1 MLILHL
7 IATSVMVGVIWV
19 IQLVH
24 YPSFHFVELKQYTT
38 FQRFHM
44 ARISYVVIP
53 AMLTELFTLILV
65 VISMDQIDIL
75 VLASAI
81 LLIFIWLMT
90 AVFFSGVH
98 QKLTLGYDQTVVDKL
113 VKLNWGR
120 TLLWTLRL
128 LLISCLLYT
137 SPSPRD
143 RG

>member
-7 IATSVMVGVIWV
+7 IATSVMVGVIWI

-24 YPSFHFVELKQYTT
+24 YPSFHFIELKQYTT

-44 ARISYVVIP
+44 SRISYVVIP
-53 AMLTELFTLILV
+53 AMVTELFTLILII
-65 VISMDQIDIL
+65 ISMDQIDTL

-81 LLIFIWLMT
+81 LLIFIWLIT

-128 LLISCLLYT
+128 LLISIYML
-137 SPSPRD
+137 
-143 RG
+143 

>member
-1 MLILHL
+1 MLIIHL

-24 YPSFHFVELKQYTT
+24 YPSFHFIELKQYTT

-44 ARISYVVIP
+44 SRISYVVIP
-53 AMLTELFTLILV
+53 AMLTELFTLILI
-65 VISMDQIDIL
+65 VISMDQIDTL

-128 LLISCLLYT
+128 LLISIYLL
-137 SPSPRD
+137 
-143 RG
+143 

>member
-7 IATSVMVGVIWV
+7 IATSVMVGVIWIV
-19 IQLVH
+19 QLVH

-44 ARISYVVIP
+44 SRISYVVIP
-53 AMLTELFTLILV
+53 AMLTELFTLILI
-65 VISMDQIDIL
+65 VISMDQIDTL
-75 VLASAI
+75 VAASAI
-81 LLIFIWLMT
+81 LLIIIWLLT

-128 LLISCLLYT
+128 LLISIHIL
-137 SPSPRD
+137 
-143 RG
+143 

>member
-1 MLILHL
+1 MLIIHT
-7 IATSVMVGVIWV
+7 IATSVMVGVIWT

-24 YPSFHFVELKQYTT
+24 YPSFHFIELNKYTT

-44 ARISYVVIP
+44 SRISYVVIP
-53 AMLTELFTLILV
+53 AMLTELFTLILII
-65 VISMDQIDIL
+65 ISMDQIDTL

-81 LLIFIWLMT
+81 LLIFIWLIT

-128 LLISCLLYT
+128 LFISIYML
-137 SPSPRD
+137 
-143 RG
+143 

>member
-1 MLILHL
+1 MLIIHL
-7 IATSVMVGVIWV
+7 IATSVMVGVIWI

-24 YPSFHFVELKQYTT
+24 YPSFHFIELKQYTT

-44 ARISYVVIP
+44 SRISYVVIP
-53 AMLTELFTLILV
+53 AMLTELFTLILI
-65 VISMDQIDIL
+65 VISMDQIDTL

-128 LLISCLLYT
+128 LLISIYML
-137 SPSPRD
+137 
-143 RG
+143 

>member
-1 MLILHL
+1 MLIIHL

-24 YPSFHFVELKQYTT
+24 YPSFHFIELKQYTT

-44 ARISYVVIP
+44 SRISYVVIP
-53 AMLTELFTLILV
+53 AMLTELFTLILI
-65 VISMDQIDIL
+65 VISMDQIDTL

-81 LLIFIWLMT
+81 LLIFIWLIT

-120 TLLWTLRL
+120 TLMWTLRL
-128 LLISCLLYT
+128 LLISIYML
-137 SPSPRD
+137 
-143 RG
+143 

>member
-7 IATSVMVGVIWV
+7 IATSVMVGVIWI

-24 YPSFHFVELKQYTT
+24 YPSFHFIELKQYTT

-44 ARISYVVIP
+44 SRISYVVIP
-53 AMLTELFTLILV
+53 AMLTELFTLILI
-65 VISMDQIDIL
+65 VISMDQIDTL

-90 AVFFSGVH
+90 AVFFSGMH
-98 QKLTLGYDQTVVDKL
+98 QKLTLGYDQAIVEKL

-128 LLISCLLYT
+128 LLISIYII
-137 SPSPRD
+137 
-143 RG
+143 

>member
-7 IATSVMVGVIWV
+7 TATSVMVGVIWV

-24 YPSFHFVELKQYTT
+24 YPSFHFVELKQYNT

-44 ARISYVVIP
+44 SRISYVVIP
-53 AMLTELFTLILV
+53 AMLTELFTLILI
-65 VISMDQIDIL
+65 VISMDQIDTL

-128 LLISCLLYT
+128 LLVSIYML
-137 SPSPRD
+137 
-143 RG
+143 

>member
-1 MLILHL
+1 MLVLHL

-24 YPSFHFVELKQYTT
+24 YPSFHFIELKQYTT

-44 ARISYVVIP
+44 SRISYVVIP
-53 AMLTELFTLILV
+53 AMLTELFTLILI
-65 VISMDQIDIL
+65 VISMDQIDTL
-75 VLASAI
+75 VAASAI

-98 QKLTLGYDQTVVDKL
+98 QRLTLGYDQIVVDKL

-128 LLISCLLYT
+128 LLISIYIL
-137 SPSPRD
+137 
-143 RG
+143 

>member
-1 MLILHL
+1 MLVIHL

-24 YPSFHFVELKQYTT
+24 YPSFHFIELKQYTT

-44 ARISYVVIP
+44 SRISYVVIP
-53 AMLTELFTLILV
+53 AMLTELFTLILI
-65 VISMDQIDIL
+65 VISMDQIDTL

-81 LLIFIWLMT
+81 LLIFIWLIT

-128 LLISCLLYT
+128 FLISAYAL
-137 SPSPRD
+137 
-143 RG
+143 

>member
-1 MLILHL
+1 MLIIHL

-24 YPSFHFVELKQYTT
+24 YPSFHFIELKQYTT

-44 ARISYVVIP
+44 SRISYVVIP
-53 AMLTELFTLILV
+53 AMVTELFTLILIL
-65 VISMDQIDIL
+65 ISVDHIDTL
-75 VLASAI
+75 VAASAI

-90 AVFFSGVH
+90 ALFFSGVH
-98 QKLTLGYDQTVVDKL
+98 QKLTLGYDQTIVDKL

-128 LLISCLLYT
+128 LLISIYIL
-137 SPSPRD
+137 
-143 RG
+143 

>member
-24 YPSFHFVELKQYTT
+24 YPTFHFVELKQYTT

-44 ARISYVVIP
+44 ARISNVVIP
-53 AMLTELFTLILV
+53 AMLTELFTLILI
-65 VISMDQIDIL
+65 VISMDQIDNL
-75 VLASAI
+75 VLSSAI

-128 LLISCLLYT
+128 LLISIYII
-137 SPSPRD
+137 
-143 RG
+143 

>member
-24 YPSFHFVELKQYTT
+24 YPSFNFVELKQYTA

-44 ARISYVVIP
+44 SRISYVVIP
-53 AMLTELFTLILV
+53 VMLTELFTLILI
-65 VISMDQIDIL
+65 VISMDQIDTL
-75 VLASAI
+75 VAASAI

-98 QKLTLGYDQTVVDKL
+98 QKLTLGYDQIVVDRL

-128 LLISCLLYT
+128 LLISIYIMKIFKT
-137 SPSPRD
+137 SSF
-143 RG
+143 

>member
-53 AMLTELFTLILV
+53 AMLTELFTLILI
-65 VISMDQIDIL
+65 VISMDQIDTL
-75 VLASAI
+75 VLASAV

-128 LLISCLLYT
+128 LLISIYMLWKYLK
-137 SPSPRD
+137 PV
-143 RG
+143 

>member
-53 AMLTELFTLILV
+53 AMLTELFTLILIV
-65 VISMDQIDIL
+65 FSMDQIDTL

-128 LLISCLLYT
+128 LFIFIYML
-137 SPSPRD
+137 
-143 RG
+143 

>member
-44 ARISYVVIP
+44 ARISYGVIP
-53 AMLTELFTLILV
+53 AMLNELFTLILIV
-65 VISMDQIDIL
+65 FSMDQIDTL
-75 VLASAI
+75 VVASAI

-113 VKLNWGR
+113 IKLNWGR

-128 LLISCLLYT
+128 LLMSIYVL
-137 SPSPRD
+137 
-143 RG
+143 

>member
-53 AMLTELFTLILV
+53 AMLTELFTLILI
-65 VISMDQIDIL
+65 VISMDQIDTL

-128 LLISCLLYT
+128 LLISIYML
-137 SPSPRD
+137 
-143 RG
+143 

>member
-1 MLILHL
+1 MLIIHL

-24 YPSFHFVELKQYTT
+24 YPSFHFIELKQYTT

-44 ARISYVVIP
+44 SRISYMVIP
-53 AMLTELFTLILV
+53 AMLTELFTLILI
-65 VISMDQIDIL
+65 VISMDQIDTL

-128 LLISCLLYT
+128 LLISIYML
-137 SPSPRD
+137 
-143 RG
+143 

>member
-7 IATSVMVGVIWV
+7 TATSVMVGVIWV

-24 YPSFHFVELKQYTT
+24 YPSFHFVELKQYNT

-44 ARISYVVIP
+44 SRISYVVIP
-53 AMLTELFTLILV
+53 AMLTELFTLILI
-65 VISMDQIDIL
+65 VISMDQIDTL
-75 VLASAI
+75 VHASAI

-128 LLISCLLYT
+128 LLISIYML
-137 SPSPRD
+137 
-143 RG
+143 

>member
-53 AMLTELFTLILV
+53 AMLTELFTLILI
-65 VISMDQIDIL
+65 VISMDQIDAI
-75 VLASAI
+75 VLASAV

-128 LLISCLLYT
+128 LLISIYML
-137 SPSPRD
+137 
-143 RG
+143 

>member
-1 MLILHL
+1 MLIIHL

-24 YPSFHFVELKQYTT
+24 YPSFHFIELKQYTT

-44 ARISYVVIP
+44 SRISYVVIP
-53 AMLTELFTLILV
+53 AMLTELFTLILI
-65 VISMDQIDIL
+65 VISMDQIDTLI
-75 VLASAI
+75 VASAI

-128 LLISCLLYT
+128 LLISIYML
-137 SPSPRD
+137 
-143 RG
+143 

>member
-1 MLILHL
+1 MLIIHL
-7 IATSVMVGVIWV
+7 IATSVMVGVIWI

-24 YPSFHFVELKQYTT
+24 YPSFHFIELKQYTT

-44 ARISYVVIP
+44 SRISYVVIP
-53 AMLTELFTLILV
+53 AMLTELFTIILI
-65 VISMDQIDIL
+65 VISMDQIDTL

-81 LLIFIWLMT
+81 LLIFIWLIT

-113 VKLNWGR
+113 IKLNWGR

-128 LLISCLLYT
+128 LLISIYIL
-137 SPSPRD
+137 
-143 RG
+143 

>member
-1 MLILHL
+1 
-7 IATSVMVGVIWV
+7 
-19 IQLVH
+19 
-24 YPSFHFVELKQYTT
+24 
-38 FQRFHM
+38 M

-53 AMLTELFTLILV
+53 AMLTELFTLILI
-65 VISMDQIDIL
+65 VISMDQIDTL

-128 LLISCLLYT
+128 LLISIYML
-137 SPSPRD
+137 
-143 RG
+143 

>member
-1 MLILHL
+1 MLIIHL
-7 IATSVMVGVIWV
+7 IATSVMVGVIWI

-24 YPSFHFVELKQYTT
+24 YPSFHFIELKQYTT

-44 ARISYVVIP
+44 SRISYVVIP
-53 AMLTELFTLILV
+53 AMLTELFTLILII
-65 VISMDQIDIL
+65 ISMDQIDTL

-128 LLISCLLYT
+128 LLISIYML
-137 SPSPRD
+137 
-143 RG
+143 

>member
-1 MLILHL
+1 MLIIHT
-7 IATSVMVGVIWV
+7 IATSVMVGVIWT

-24 YPSFHFVELKQYTT
+24 YPSFHFIELNQYTT

-44 ARISYVVIP
+44 SRISYVVIP
-53 AMLTELFTLILV
+53 AMLTELFTLILII
-65 VISMDQIDIL
+65 ISMDQIDTL

-81 LLIFIWLMT
+81 LLIFIWLIT

-128 LLISCLLYT
+128 LFISIYML
-137 SPSPRD
+137 
-143 RG
+143 

>member
-24 YPSFHFVELKQYTT
+24 YPSFHFIELKQYTA

-44 ARISYVVIP
+44 SRISYVVIP
-53 AMLTELFTLILV
+53 AMLTELITLILII
-65 VISMDQIDIL
+65 ISLDQVGPII
-75 VLASAI
+75 LASAL
-81 LLIFIWLMT
+81 LLIVIWLMT

-98 QKLTLGYDQTVVDKL
+98 QKLTLGYEQTVVNRL

-128 LLISCLLYT
+128 LLISIYML
-137 SPSPRD
+137 
-143 RG
+143 